1 MSVVLSVTQLCKH
14 VLKIDVDLFEKRKA
28 KGGYKNSVPAIV
40 TKVWENL
47 EKLFPTSEKIV
58 RENVDKRKML
68 NCVKALLTGKQTDSV
83 ILFTFSENRKTRE
96 GKN

>member
-1 MSVVLSVTQLCKH
+1 MSIVLSVSQLCKY
-14 VLKIDVDLFEKRKA
+14 VLKIDIDVFEKRKA
-28 KGGYKNSVPAIV
+28 KGGYKNSVASTV
-40 TKVWENL
+40 TTVWDNL